1 MNPVDVDVE
10 NHHRNGSGNNLS
22 QKLYL
27 RRQGYHIIRN
37 AHNDKERG
45 PQHNAH
51 HFIGKP
57 DGSHGGYHKARI
69 NGKDSQPRNQSMM
82 HLAGIGLVHGADTD
96 SQVFHHRRQ
105 YKGDY
110 QGRQERERIGEQRN
124 TS

>member
-1 MNPVDVDVE
+1 
-10 NHHRNGSGNNLS
+10 
-22 QKLYL
+22 
-27 RRQGYHIIRN
+27 
-37 AHNDKERG
+37 
-45 PQHNAH
+45 
-51 HFIGKP
+51 
-57 DGSHGGYHKARI
+57 
-69 NGKDSQPRNQSMM
+69 MM